1 MLVTAEPQ
9 GQGAIM
15 LGKKPIDFIMRQFH
29 DAMELLLDYDRD
41 QGFVP
46 DADQLVL
53 LEKLERQLLDCLPAA
68 YIAIHK
74 LRERAR
80 S

>member
-1 MLVTAEPQ
+1 LLVTAEPR

-29 DAMELLLDYDRD
+29 DAMELLRDYDRD

-53 LEKLERQLLDCLPAA
+53 LEKLERQLLDG
-68 YIAIHK
+68 YILVPK
-74 LRERAR
+74 LRERAKR
-80 S
+80 IG